1 MDYIKIFEDTLKRS
15 SENFKSCVYLENDFI
30 FEIKYIQKYV
40 TKIEIIDEDC
50 LITAQDAVKLQDQNS
65 EKICLL
71 NFASE
76 LQPGGGVKK
85 VKGSQE
91 EEICRRT
98 DLFKNIIKFEN
109 LYYFNILKNTSKDKK
124 KLF

>member
-1 MDYIKIFEDTLKRS
+1 MDYFKIFKDTLDRS
-15 SENFKSCVYLENDFI
+15 KKTKKSIIYFEKDFLND
-30 FEIKYIQKYV
+30 
-40 TKIEIIDEDC
+40 
-50 LITAQDAVKLQDQNS
+50 S
-65 EKICLL
+65 EKPKEQNNFLIEFKCEDVINVAEKEFDTFSNVCVL

-76 LQPGGGVKK
+76 LFPGGGVKK
-85 VKGSQE
+85 CRGSQE

>member
-30 FEIKYIQKYV
+30 FEKKYIQKYV

-50 LITAQDAVKLQDQNS
+50 LIIAQDQNS

-109 LYYFNILKNTSKDKK
+109 LYYFKK
-124 KLF
+124 YIKR